1 MHSNSTTMN
10 YLKSSGLLPS
20 LQSDFR
26 PGNSTETAVLRVLS
40 VLLQALDSGDAAA
53 LVLLDLSVAFDIV
66 DYAILCRWL
75 RLSFGLGGSRS
86 GVVPVI
92 RSWAFTVRRGVLS
105 SFSVQLARVVCT
117 KGSFLGPILFII
129 IYLLRHKA
137 AQKHTKHTLCKK
149 KNLH

>member
-75 RLSFGLGGSRS
+75 RLSFGLDGSRS

-92 RSWAFTVRRGVLS
+92 RSWAFTVRSAWCPQFVFCQTRLWS
-105 SFSVQLARVVCT
+105 PTRLIP
-117 KGSFLGPILFII
+117 GSYTVYYYLFI
-129 IYLLRHKA
+129 
-137 AQKHTKHTLCKK
+137 TP
-149 KNLH
+149 